1 MEEVRQGPFRNNLL
15 RRLPEKSLARLEP
28 RLERIA
34 LPRSFQL
41 SSPHQPMDH
50 AYFFENGI
58 ASVVI
63 RSPEG
68 QHTEIGVIGRDGMC
82 PTAAILDTD
91 ADPFSVF
98 MQVQGEAYRVAIPD
112 LTALL
117 AEDRDMQGLFARY
130 AQALAVQHAYTALS
144 NAVHHIDER
153 LARWILM
160 CHDRTDGAEI
170 SLTHEFLS
178 IMLAVRRPSVTTR
191 AACAGRQEA
200 DSTPN
205 AVLSSCVIA
214 QGSRRSRV
222 MPMAN
227 ARRNMSGL
235 SGRSTA
241 EAPSLVQRVVERQ
254 LGDQLSAFI
263 DDFEPARLIPP
274 SLAQVVG
281 EELAGGE
288 AGFGKGG
295 RQVVEIP
302 ALQILDPFG
311 TAANVKEVVGHLRLG
326 FAIAYRRYE
335 RKPLVFHRC
344 RQTTS
349 VR

>member
-15 RRLPEKSLARLEP
+15 RRLPEESLARLEP

-178 IMLAVRRPSVTTR
+178 IMLAVRRPSVTT
-191 AACAGRQEA
+191 ALH
-200 DSTPN
+200 
-205 AVLSSCVIA
+205 VLEDKKLIYSKRGLVIV
-214 QGSRRSRV
+214 RDR
-222 MPMAN
+222 
-227 ARRNMSGL
+227 
-235 SGRSTA
+235 
-241 EAPSLVQRVVERQ
+241 
-254 LGDQLSAFI
+254 
-263 DDFEPARLIPP
+263 ARLE
-274 SLAQVVG
+274 AFARDAYG
-281 EELAGGE
+281 ECE
-288 AGFGKGG
+288 
-295 RQVVEIP
+295 
-302 ALQILDPFG
+302 
-311 TAANVKEVVGHLRLG
+311 KE
-326 FAIAYRRYE
+326 YE
-335 RKPLVFHRC
+335 RLIGPIDG
-344 RQTTS
+344 
-349 VR
+349 